1 MKNTELS
8 PIQQELLSSA
18 DTILKSI
25 SGVVDKATDIA
36 VRELPDIAVQFIAF
50 GRVYVTV
57 CLLAS
62 VLFFIIGMY
71 ILYRGKVFS
80 QPNITTSA
88 FDAMLISIIPFA
100 ASIFILLLN
109 FKDFALVWFAP
120 KIWIMTEIVKLI
132 K

>member
-62 VLFFIIGMY
+62 VLFFIIAIY

-80 QPNITTSA
+80 QSNITTTA
-88 FDAMLISIIPFA
+88 FDTMLISIIPFG
-100 ASIFILLLN
+100 ASILILLIN